1 MKGIVAIVN
10 NNGRTEDIY
19 TRNHIASKPMGCIA
33 IKDSSGRID
42 IIPSSRSCQCKIKEE
57 KSNVSVMTVFS
68 LCALITRVTVS
79 SLNLIGKS
87 NKHLGLKKYTML
99 ESFIVRRMT
108 VVI

>member
-1 MKGIVAIVN
+1 
-10 NNGRTEDIY
+10 
-19 TRNHIASKPMGCIA
+19 MGCVA

-57 KSNVSVMTVFS
+57 KSNVSVVTVFS

-79 SLNLIGKS
+79 SSDFLFEKS

>member
-1 MKGIVAIVN
+1 MKVTLAIVN

-19 TRNHIASKPMGCIA
+19 TGNHSASKPMGCFA
-33 IKDSSGRID
+33 IKDSSSRID
-42 IIPSSRSCQCKIKEE
+42 IIPSSRTCQGKIKEE
-57 KSNVSVMTVFS
+57 KSNVSVVAVVS

-87 NKHLGLKKYTML
+87 NKHLGLKKYTIL

>member
-1 MKGIVAIVN
+1 
-10 NNGRTEDIY
+10 
-19 TRNHIASKPMGCIA
+19 MGCVA

-57 KSNVSVMTVFS
+57 KSNVSVVTVFS

-79 SLNLIGKS
+79 SSNYLFGKP